1 MPYEPTRSEHCHGP
15 EGAACH
21 RGSTHRFPCLR
32 FAGTGDADEYSD
44 LDVFVEVE
52 RLDPNLKERLL
63 DIAWEAGLEHLTV
76 ISLLIYTRDE
86 IEHTPH
92 RSSPI
97 VKAIARE
104 GLRV

>member
-1 MPYEPTRSEHCHGP
+1 MKERDLSIAMDLKRRLAALVPLVDFRVFGSRARGEP
-15 EGAACH
+15 
-21 RGSTHRFPCLR
+21 
-32 FAGTGDADEYSD
+32 DEYSD

-63 DIAWEAGLEHLTV
+63 DLAWEVGLEHLTV
-76 ISLLIYTRDE
+76 VSLLIYTRDE

-104 GLRV
+104 GVRV